1 MVCFSLCAG
10 SLKQLE
16 DVQWEEPRGGWL
28 RRLHHEERLGDQNAR
43 VWTED
48 KAGGGT
54 DTEEC
59 SALVR
64 EYMCI
69 RVLFVCLF
77 YFIYESFAE
86 TIFVSYLSL
95 EHSKLYLLTVLK
107 YKSVTKL
114 TVLISQNISYFW

>member
-1 MVCFSLCAG
+1 MVCVSLCAG
-10 SLKQLE
+10 SLKQLK

-54 DTEEC
+54 DTEER

-64 EYMCI
+64 ECMCI
-69 RVLFVCLF
+69 RVLFV
-77 YFIYESFAE
+77 YFIYKGFTK

-95 EHSKLYLLTVLK
+95 EHSKLYLLTALK
-107 YKSVTKL
+107 YKSVTEL